1 MIRSRVYSVNLAD
14 RDDSCLKTS
23 RLRRMSDEE
32 LLIDLMRAY
41 QNGSRDAFEKL
52 YRCLKTPLYGFLLAH
67 ILNKSRAEDLLQ
79 ESFLQIHRS
88 RATYIPG
95 KPVLPWAFGVAR
107 NVLLM
112 DRRARRVRGRKEE
125 ADDRCVLDI
134 PVWGDFDRILNREL
148 LSQALKRI
156 QPEQRE
162 AVLLHHFFG
171 FSFREIGSLLGIR
184 SGTARVRAHRGLA
197 SLKELIEPAVGK
209 DKKEA

>member
-1 MIRSRVYSVNLAD
+1 
-14 RDDSCLKTS
+14 
-23 RLRRMSDEE
+23 MSDETV
-32 LLIDLMRAY
+32 LIGLMKAY
-41 QNGSRDAFEKL
+41 QNGCRDAFEKL
-52 YRCLKTPLYGFLLAH
+52 YKRLKTPLFRFLVTQT
-67 ILNKSRAEDLLQ
+67 LNKSRAEDLLQ

-112 DRRARRVRGRKEE
+112 DRRARRVRGLDEE
-125 ADDRCVLDI
+125 THDQCVLDI
-134 PVWGDFDRILNREL
+134 PVRGDFDEVLNREL
-148 LSQALKRI
+148 LSRALHQI

-184 SGTARVRAHRGLA
+184 SGTAKVRAHRGLA
-197 SLKELIEPAVGK
+197 SLKKVIDSPGAS
-209 DKKEA
+209 DKGEA